1 MMQVNPFETL
11 GTLPAVPDLV
21 PQQQPTLDELPR
33 VDGGLDTVGTL
44 PLAEGVATVE
54 GE

>member
-1 MMQVNPFETL
+1 METL
-11 GTLPAVPDLV
+11 GTRPAVPDLV

-33 VDGGLDTVGTL
+33 VEGGLDTVGTL
-44 PLAEGVATVE
+44 LLEVGVPIIE